1 MAAEAVMNL
10 WRSGWGRTVGR
21 VRAVLLSCRHLV
33 GCRFGYSEL
42 DAARVPALGFTWP
55 GRGPSAY
62 LGLIVTV
69 TR

>member
-33 GCRFGYSEL
+33 GCRFGCSEL
-42 DAARVPALGFTWP
+42 DASRVPALEFTLP
-55 GRGPSAY
+55 GRGPSVSS
-62 LGLIVTV
+62 G
-69 TR
+69 